1 LQSDYLGINA
11 LDRIVTYYQPTGNM
25 PGNYL
30 PLLLS
35 GLEYPNGTNLGN
47 KFDEDFE
54 LEKLSDDD
62 LANLIIA
69 EEPEEHEVSTELRK
83 FYPYV
88 VADQSKYGKLMT
100 VSLNLDFPV
109 RIELVNDEIKHISF
123 VYNLID
129 IISESEGVDPSCVI
143 LNSFRFFDKSYK
155 GQKNGHTGEV
165 EDIIPKLEDAMDDCR
180 SREVA
185 TTFSGPV
192 ITLSFLIQP

>member
-1 LQSDYLGINA
+1 MRIKKYQSFVNESGVSNRDLRDVNNKVKEYLSSI
-11 LDRIVTYYQPTGNM
+11 
-25 PGNYL
+25 
-30 PLLLS
+30 
-35 GLEYPNGTNLGN
+35 YPNINEP
-47 KFDEDFE
+47 K
-54 LEKLSDDD
+54 
-62 LANLIIA
+62 IIA

-83 FYPYV
+83 FYPSV
-88 VADQSKYGKLMT
+88 EADVSKYGKLMT
-100 VSLNLDFPV
+100 VSLNLDYPV

-165 EDIIPKLEDAMDDCR
+165 EDIIPKLEEVMDDCR
-180 SREVA
+180 DRQVA